1 MPVQLKPGGMGAAG
15 PGSTPVEFVESMAAR
30 MEEAL
35 NELLDDDGL
44 RTLPTHDNSR
54 ETRDRRR
61 LFVAI
66 ARGIVRHLEERA
78 EAVTIQV
85 PDVGGPTR
93 PVHPT
98 FSIEGT
104 PWP

>member
-1 MPVQLKPGGMGAAG
+1 MPVQLKPGGMGLAI
-15 PGSTPVEFVESMAAR
+15 PGGTPAEFADSMAAR

-35 NELLDDDGL
+35 NELLDEDGL
-44 RTLPTHDNSR
+44 RTLPTNDNSR

-78 EAVTIQV
+78 EAVTFPV

-98 FSIEGT
+98 LDIEGT